1 MDATGS
7 HPESDTDRASPTL
20 VFQPEIL
27 SRGEIELL
35 CRRAVVEAAND
46 VSPRTERGLAGS
58 DQQLL
63 IGSLQSLG
71 RLAVLGRAAPAFAH
85 WPWFSRRPARWA
97 ARCVLF
103 LSRFLVSQQTQFN
116 AACLNVLNDLAQQ
129 LAHVRTGQGTSIR
142 RVELHLQERIDSLE
156 ARVADLQREL
166 SHVAAARGGS

>member
-7 HPESDTDRASPTL
+7 HPESDTDRAAPTL
-20 VFQPEIL
+20 IFQPEIL

-35 CRRAVVEAAND
+35 CRRAAVEAND
-46 VSPRTERGLAGS
+46 VSHRTDRGLAGG

-71 RLAVLGRAAPAFAH
+71 RLAVLGRAAPDFAH
-85 WPWFSRRPARWA
+85 WPRFSRRPARWA

-129 LAHVRTGQGTSIR
+129 LAQVRTGQGTSIR

-166 SHVAAARGGS
+166 SRIGAAREGS